1 MIQCRYGGP
10 DKTRGPRLEKRS
22 FWFEGYHYWMKR
34 MLRVFLLILICLVG
48 CKGKVALPQHL
59 TGVWV
64 CSAPQY
70 ADRYMKFSEHTLTYG
85 IGEGKEVSHEIE
97 KIKVKQG
104 DGGTIYTFYYR
115 DSEGEKWTL
124 ALTYRPDAGGTIQI
138 KNSEGIWEKAKGRVP
153 Q

>member
-1 MIQCRYGGP
+1 M
-10 DKTRGPRLEKRS
+10 
-22 FWFEGYHYWMKR
+22 GYAYFAHEIIGKALSVPEAYVKS
-34 MLRVFLLILICLVG
+34 LFIDLVFFVG
-48 CKGKVALPQHL
+48 CKGEVALPQHL

-64 CSAPQY
+64 CSAPKY
-70 ADRYMKFSEHTLTYG
+70 SDRYIKFSERTLIFGTG
-85 IGEGKEVSHEIE
+85 DGEEVSHEIE
-97 KIKVKQG
+97 EIDTGQR